1 MIALDFG
8 FGALEQDFWRVVFL
22 MTRIGAAMMAAPFF
36 GAASIP
42 ATVRICATGAVA
54 IFVAA
59 WMPAIAAPA
68 ALFSLAGLLAVAG
81 EVVLGLA
88 LGFVLQIAFAAPT
101 IAAEL
106 IGGGMGMSM
115 AVSADP
121 SGGGQTTAFGQ
132 FFTIVLILIFLAMG
146 AHLHWI
152 GLVVESYDAFPPG
165 QTWLGADR
173 FSVIA
178 SFAGTMFETAVRI
191 ALPVTLVL
199 LLVQILTGVLS
210 RSAPSLN
217 LFALGL
223 PAGVLAGI
231 TALILAAPVIY
242 DQLAGIVILSLEQA
256 EGVVLQ

>member
-8 FGALEQDFWRVVFL
+8 LGAIEQEFWRVVFL
-22 MTRIGAAMMAAPFF
+22 MTRIGAALFAAPFF
-36 GAASIP
+36 GAALVP
-42 ATVRICATGAVA
+42 VTVRVSAAWALA

-59 WMPAIAAPA
+59 WLPQVTAPP
-68 ALFSLAGLLAVAG
+68 ALFSVAGLLAVAG
-81 EVVLGLA
+81 EVMIGLA
-88 LGFVLQIAFAAPT
+88 LGFVLQIAFAAPVM
-101 IAAEL
+101 AAEL

-115 AVSADP
+115 AISADP
-121 SGGGQTTAFGQ
+121 ASGGQTTAFGQ
-132 FFTIVLILIFLAMG
+132 YFTIVLTLIFLAIG

-152 GLVVESYDAFPPG
+152 ALLVESYRSFPPG
-165 QTWLGADR
+165 ETWLGAER
-173 FSVIA
+173 FELIA

-199 LLVQILTGVLS
+199 LLAQVLTGVLS

-231 TALILAAPVIY
+231 AALIIAAPLFY
-242 DQLAGIVILSLEQA
+242 DQLEDLVALSLGQA
-256 EGVVLQ
+256 ETVIAR

>member
-22 MTRIGAAMMAAPFF
+22 MTRIGAAMLAAPFF
-36 GAASIP
+36 GAASVP
-42 ATVRICATGAVA
+42 VTVRVCATGAVA

-68 ALFSLAGLLAVAG
+68 ALFTLPGLMAVAG
-81 EVVLGLA
+81 EVAVGLA
-88 LGFVLQIAFAAPT
+88 LGFVLQIAFAAPA

-115 AVSADP
+115 ATAADP

-146 AHLHWI
+146 AHLHWLR
-152 GLVVESYDAFPPG
+152 LVVESYGAFPPG
-165 QTWLGADR
+165 ETWLGAGR
-173 FSVIA
+173 FEAIA
-178 SFAGTMFETAVRI
+178 SFAGSMFETAVRI

-231 TALILAAPVIY
+231 AALILAAPVIY
-242 DQLAGIVILSLEQA
+242 DQLGGVVITSLEHT
-256 EGVVLQ
+256 EGVLLR

>member
-8 FGALEQDFWRVVFL
+8 FGALEDELWRVVFL
-22 MTRIGAAMMAAPFF
+22 MTRIGAAMLAAPFF
-36 GAASIP
+36 GASSIP
-42 ATVRICATGAVA
+42 VTVRVCLTGAVA
-54 IFVAA
+54 VFVAA
-59 WMPAIAAPA
+59 WLPAIATPA
-68 ALFSLAGLLAVAG
+68 ALFSLAGLMAVMG
-81 EVVLGLA
+81 EVVVGLA

-115 AVSADP
+115 AVSSDP
-121 SGGGQTTAFGQ
+121 SSGGQTPAFGQ
-132 FFTIVLILIFLAMG
+132 FFTIVLTLIFLAMG
-146 AHLHWI
+146 AHLHFI
-152 GLVVESYDAFPPG
+152 HLVVESYDAFPPG
-165 QTWLGADR
+165 RTWLGADR
-173 FSVIA
+173 FSLVV
-178 SFAGTMFETAVRI
+178 SFAGTMLETAVRI

-231 TALILAAPVIY
+231 TALILAAPLIY
-242 DQLAGIVILSLEQA
+242 EQLAGVVTVSLEQA
-256 EGVVLQ
+256 EGLIAR

>member
-42 ATVRICATGAVA
+42 VTVRVCATGAVA

-59 WMPAIAAPA
+59 WLPAVTAPP
-68 ALFSLAGLLAVAG
+68 ALLTLAGLVAIGG
-81 EVVLGLA
+81 EVLVGLT
-88 LGFVLQIAFAAPT
+88 LGFILQIAFAAPT

-115 AVSADP
+115 ATAADP
-121 SGGGQTTAFGQ
+121 DSGGQTTAFGQ
-132 FFTIVLILIFLAMG
+132 FFSIVLILIFLAMG

-152 GLVVESYDAFPPG
+152 GLVVESYRAFPPG
-165 QTWLGADR
+165 ETWLGAER
-173 FSVIA
+173 FATIA

-199 LLVQILTGVLS
+199 LLVQVLTGVLS

-242 DQLAGIVILSLEQA
+242 DQLAEVVVMSLEQA
-256 EGVVLQ
+256 EGVLAL

>member
-22 MTRIGAAMMAAPFF
+22 MTRIGAAMLAAPFF
-36 GAASIP
+36 GAASVP
-42 ATVRICATGAVA
+42 VTVRVCATGAVA

-59 WMPAIAAPA
+59 WMPAVATPQ
-68 ALFSLAGLLAVAG
+68 ALFSLAGMLAVAG
-81 EVVLGLA
+81 EVVVGLS
-88 LGFVLQIAFAAPT
+88 LGFILQIAFAAPT

-132 FFTIVLILIFLAMG
+132 FFSIVLILIFLAMG

-152 GLVVESYDAFPPG
+152 GLVVESYEAFPPG
-165 QTWLGADR
+165 QTWLGAER
-173 FSVIA
+173 FAVIA
-178 SFAGTMFETAVRI
+178 GFAGSMFETAVRI

-242 DQLAGIVILSLEQA
+242 DQLAGVVTMSLEQV
-256 EGVVLQ
+256 EGVVLR

>member
-22 MTRIGAAMMAAPFF
+22 MTRIGAAMLAAPFF
-36 GAASIP
+36 GAALVP
-42 ATVRICATGAVA
+42 VTVRVCATGAVA
-54 IFVAA
+54 VFVAA
-59 WMPAIAAPA
+59 WVPAIATPP
-68 ALFSLAGLLAVAG
+68 ALFSIGGLLSVLG
-81 EVVLGLA
+81 EVLVGLS

-115 AVSADP
+115 ATAADP
-121 SGGGQTTAFGQ
+121 TGGNQTTAFGQ
-132 FFTIVLILIFLAMG
+132 FFTIVLTLTFLAMG
-146 AHLHWI
+146 AHLHFI
-152 GLVVESYDAFPPG
+152 ALVVQSYDAFPPG
-165 QTWLGADR
+165 HTWLGADR
-173 FSVIA
+173 FAVIA
-178 SFAGTMFETAVRI
+178 SFAGSMFETAVRI

-199 LLVQILTGVLS
+199 LLVQMLTGVLS

-231 TALILAAPVIY
+231 TALILAAPMIY
-242 DQLAGIVILSLEQA
+242 DQLAGIVVTGLEQTEA
-256 EGVVLQ
+256 VLR

>member
-22 MTRIGAAMMAAPFF
+22 MTRIGAAMLAAPFF

-42 ATVRICATGAVA
+42 VTVRVCATGAVA
-54 IFVAA
+54 FFVAA
-59 WMPAIAAPA
+59 WMPAITAPA
-68 ALFSLAGLLAVAG
+68 ALFTLAGMLAIAG
-81 EVVLGLA
+81 EVVVGLA
-88 LGFVLQIAFAAPT
+88 LGFILQIAFAAPT

-132 FFTIVLILIFLAMG
+132 FFTIVLTLIFLAMG

-152 GLVVESYDAFPPG
+152 GLVVESYNAFPPG

-173 FSVIA
+173 FAVIA

-199 LLVQILTGVLS
+199 LLVQIVTGVLS

-242 DQLAGIVILSLEQA
+242 DQLGGVVIMGLEQV
-256 EGVVLQ
+256 EGTLLR

>member
-8 FGALEQDFWRVVFL
+8 FGAPETEFWRVVFL
-22 MTRIGAAMMAAPFF
+22 MTRIGAAMMAAPIF
-36 GAASIP
+36 GAAIIP
-42 ATVRICATGAVA
+42 VTVRTCATGAVA
-54 IFVAA
+54 VFVAA
-59 WMPAIAAPA
+59 WMPGIPVPE
-68 ALFSLAGLLAVAG
+68 ALFSVQGLLAVLG
-81 EVVLGLA
+81 EVLVGVS
-88 LGFVLQIAFAAPT
+88 LGFVLQIAFAAPVV
-101 IAAEL
+101 AAEL

-115 AVSADP
+115 AMAADP

-132 FFTIVLILIFLAMG
+132 FFTIVLTLIFLATG

-152 GLVVESYDAFPPG
+152 HLVVESYNAFPPG
-165 QTWLGADR
+165 ETWLGADK
-173 FSVIA
+173 FALIA
-178 SFAGTMFETAVRI
+178 SFAGTMLETAVRI

-231 TALILAAPVIY
+231 TAVILAAPMIY
-242 DQLAGIVILSLEQA
+242 DQLAGVTATSLEQV
-256 EGVVLQ
+256 EEVLIR

>member
-22 MTRIGAAMMAAPFF
+22 MTRIGAAMLAAPFF
-36 GAASIP
+36 GAALVP
-42 ATVRICATGAVA
+42 MTVRVSATGAVA
-54 IFVAA
+54 VFVAV
-59 WMPAIAAPA
+59 WMPAIATPE
-68 ALFSLAGLLAVAG
+68 ALFSVAGLLAIMG
-81 EVVLGLA
+81 EVVVGLA

-115 AVSADP
+115 ATAADP
-121 SGGGQTTAFGQ
+121 SGGNQTTAFGQ
-132 FFTIVLILIFLAMG
+132 FFTIVLTLIFLAMG
-146 AHLHWI
+146 GHLHWI
-152 GLVVESYDAFPPG
+152 ALVVQSYDAFPPG
-165 QTWLGADR
+165 HTWLGAER
-173 FSVIA
+173 FATIA
-178 SFAGTMFETAVRI
+178 SFAGAMFETAVRI

-199 LLVQILTGVLS
+199 LLVQLLTGVLS

-242 DQLAGIVILSLEQA
+242 NQLTSIVATGLEQTEEA
-256 EGVVLQ
+256 ILR

>member
-8 FGALEQDFWRVVFL
+8 FGAIEQDFWRVVFL
-22 MTRIGAAMMAAPFF
+22 MTRIGAAMLAAPVF
-36 GAASIP
+36 GAALVP
-42 ATVRICATGAVA
+42 MTVRVCATGAVA
-54 IFVAA
+54 VFVAA

-68 ALFSLAGLLAVAG
+68 ALFTLAGLLAVAG
-81 EVVLGLA
+81 EVVVGLA

-115 AVSADP
+115 ATSADP
-121 SGGGQTTAFGQ
+121 AGGHQTTAFGQ
-132 FFTIVLILIFLAMG
+132 FFTIVLTLMFLVMG
-146 AHLHWI
+146 AHLEWI
-152 GLVVESYDAFPPG
+152 RLVVESYQAFPPG
-165 QTWLGADR
+165 HTWLGPDR
-173 FSVIA
+173 FLTIA
-178 SFAGTMFETAVRI
+178 SFAGAMFETAVRI

-199 LLVQILTGVLS
+199 LLVQVLTGVLS

-242 DQLAGIVILSLEQA
+242 EQLAGIVVTGIEQTEQA
-256 EGVVLQ
+256 ILR

>member
-8 FGALEQDFWRVVFL
+8 FGALEEDLWRVIFL
-22 MTRIGAAMMAAPFF
+22 MTRIGAAMMTAPFF

-42 ATVRICATGAVA
+42 VTVRVCATGAVA

-59 WMPAIAAPA
+59 WMPSIATPP
-68 ALFSLAGLLAVAG
+68 ALFSIAGLLAVMG
-81 EVVLGLA
+81 EIVVGLA

-101 IAAEL
+101 IAAEM

-115 AVSADP
+115 AVTSDP
-121 SGGGQTTAFGQ
+121 SGGGRTTAFGQ
-132 FFTIVLILIFLAMG
+132 FFTIVLTLIFLAMG
-146 AHLHWI
+146 AHLYWLN
-152 GLVVESYDAFPPG
+152 LVIESYGAFPPG
-165 QTWLGADR
+165 ETWLGADR
-173 FSVIA
+173 FATIA

-199 LLVQILTGVLS
+199 LLMQILTGVLS

-231 TALILAAPVIY
+231 TALILAAPLIY
-242 DQLAGIVILSLEQA
+242 EQLAGIVALSLEQA
-256 EGVVLQ
+256 EGLILR